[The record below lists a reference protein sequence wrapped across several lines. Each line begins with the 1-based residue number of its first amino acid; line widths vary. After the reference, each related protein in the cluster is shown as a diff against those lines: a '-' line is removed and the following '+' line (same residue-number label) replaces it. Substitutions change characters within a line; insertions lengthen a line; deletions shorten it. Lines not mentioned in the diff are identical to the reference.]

1 MEDIRTVATEISED
15 GIAPEIESD
24 EILDADIQAR
34 IIELQLQYEAEWEAN
49 EHMTAEDEEYSR
61 QDEEARLCREQ
72 AIEVIRSRK
81 ARQTL
86 LTSGSIRGWRDSMY
100 DNFVPRAETF
110 WEKWGNRALIVFYAL
125 LSLGFVIST
134 IIYQEATRMI

>member
-1 MEDIRTVATEISED
+1 MEDIRTVTAETTDDS
-15 GIAPEIESD
+15 IAPEIEAD
-24 EILDADIQAR
+24 EVLDADIQAR

-49 EHMTAEDEEYSR
+49 ERMTAEDEEYSR

-72 AIEVIRSRK
+72 AMEVIRNRK

-86 LTSGSIRGWRDSMY
+86 LTSGSIRSWRDSMY
-100 DNFVPRAETF
+100 DNFVPRKETF

-134 IIYQEATRMI
+134 IIYQETTRMM